1 MRPNLVG
8 YLIVYHV
15 RACAHLQPRAILQG
29 KLVRPL
35 VQERDALCLRLLTGP
50 QLPRLARHV
59 RIVVLEVHALSIGPL
74 GGAAALAQV
83 EVVVEAEVVVAGD
96 DELERGVDA
105 AEHVEGGVVL
115 VHVAHHGDVA
125 AVQQHV
131 SGRQRRAERPLPI
144 VAGVG
149 RAGINERRGVRV
161 GDDEDAR
168 LGRIRHCFGVEGQR
182 CDVVVADRRMREV
195 LRLERARRWIV

>member
-8 YLIVYHV
+8 YLIAYHV

-35 VQERDALCLRLLTGP
+35 VQERDALCLGLLAGP

-59 RIVVLEVHALSIGPL
+59 RVVVLEVHALSIGPL

-131 SGRQRRAERPLPI
+131 GGRQRRAERPVALPLPI
-144 VAGVG
+144 VAGAG

-168 LGRIRHCFGVEGQR
+168 LGRIRHCFGVEG
-182 CDVVVADRRMREV
+182 
-195 LRLERARRWIV
+195 